1 MKKSSQAYRNIREAS
16 AELGLEAH
24 VLRFWESRFDDLNP
38 MTRGGGR
45 RFYSVDDLKLLRT
58 IKHLLHEEGYTIKAA
73 NRMVS
78 EGYEGPAHIEKPTTD
93 LSSLT
98 TALNT
103 LIDNARRD
111 IAQMNAL
118 LNYSACVPDFM
129 SV

>member
-45 RFYSVDDLKLLRT
+45 RFYSVKDIELLHT
-58 IKHLLHEEGYTIKAA
+58 IKHLLHDEGHTIKAA

-78 EGYEGPAHIEKPTTD
+78 EGYKAPIRNENPTID
-93 LSSLT
+93 LRSLNESL
-98 TALNT
+98 AV
-103 LIDNARRD
+103 LISNARRD
-111 IAQMNAL
+111 IAQMDAL
-118 LNYSACVPDFM
+118 LN
-129 SV
+129 